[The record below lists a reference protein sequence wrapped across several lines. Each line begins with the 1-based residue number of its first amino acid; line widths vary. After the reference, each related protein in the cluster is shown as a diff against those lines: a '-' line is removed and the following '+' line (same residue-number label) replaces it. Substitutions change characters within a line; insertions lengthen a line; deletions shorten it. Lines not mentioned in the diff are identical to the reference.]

1 MKVLVRAF
9 SVIVKTD
16 GSFVCSARA
25 VVSGVN
31 IDLDLN
37 ITLSDLTGLT
47 TLPASV
53 PRLTWEAAK
62 VMAVAAVTFC

>member
-1 MKVLVRAF
+1 M
-9 SVIVKTD
+9 
-16 GSFVCSARA
+16 
-25 VVSGVN
+25 SGVN

-53 PRLTWEAAK
+53 PRLTREAAK
-62 VMAVAAVTFC
+62 VTAVAAVTFC

>member
-1 MKVLVRAF
+1 M
-9 SVIVKTD
+9 IVKTD
-16 GSFVCSARA
+16 GSFAA
-25 VVSGVN
+25 LVSGVN

-53 PRLTWEAAK
+53 PRLTREAAK
-62 VMAVAAVTFC
+62 VTARQWRKLHSAEE